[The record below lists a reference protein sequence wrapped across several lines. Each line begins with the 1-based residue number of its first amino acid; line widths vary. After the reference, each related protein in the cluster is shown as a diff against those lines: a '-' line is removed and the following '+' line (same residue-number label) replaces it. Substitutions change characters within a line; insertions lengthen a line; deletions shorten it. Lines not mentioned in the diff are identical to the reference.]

1 MEDNN
6 IDVVNSTN
14 KGQEIKLDP
23 KKVLISITDTSGNIE
38 YCNDDFVEVTG
49 FDTIA
54 LVGSQHNLM
63 RHADMPSTLY
73 KYLWGRLEKEEELSA
88 IIKNNDVNGDHY
100 WVMVDFLI
108 RRDEDGKVIGYRAN
122 RKPAPKKAID
132 TMIPIYEKLLYI
144 ESISGI
150 DLALIFFNEYFGRR
164 NVTYDGFIESLINPY
179 NNSATN
185 VSAKKKRFAKIRS
198 FLKKK

>member
-1 MEDNN
+1 MVEEANFEN
-6 IDVVNSTN
+6 TSLIS
-14 KGQEIKLDP
+14 KELKLDP

-38 YCNDDFVEVTG
+38 YCNDDFLEVTG

-73 KYLWGRLEKEEELSA
+73 KYLWERLEKEEELSA
-88 IIKNNDVNGDHY
+88 IIKNNDKDGNYY
-100 WVMVDFLI
+100 WVTVDFLI
-108 RRDEDGKVIGYRAN
+108 RRNEDGKVIGYRAN
-122 RKPAPKKAID
+122 RKPASIKAID
-132 TMIPIYEKLLYI
+132 TMTPIYEKLLYI

-150 DLALIFFNEYFGRR
+150 DLALIFFTEYFGRR
-164 NVTYDGFIESLINPY
+164 NMTYDGFIESIINPY

-198 FLKKK
+198 FLKKN